1 MICIHFGD
9 PYLAINEGVECCE
22 EEHTE
27 ENLYSSLFYK
37 LNPNKLYK

>member
-9 PYLAINEGVECCE
+9 QSIKVWSVGE

-27 ENLYSSLFYK
+27 ENLYFSLFYK